1 MVVVVVVAVVVV
13 GLVVMMMNDLLCS
26 SPRARMYTLTKEKSA
41 VGDLVL
47 APLPPF
53 LKKKM

>member
-1 MVVVVVVAVVVV
+1 MLLVEAVVVV
-13 GLVVMMMNDLLCS
+13 GLVVMMMNNLLCS
-26 SPRARMYTLTKEKSA
+26 SPRARMYTLTKEKCA

-53 LKKKM
+53 LRKKM